1 MTTSSPRAPPAAPTL
16 TPCNYLCRAPWTTV
30 AERLIQQELTARLKE
45 IIIRTQGFED
55 RIVLGLMMR
64 HFARCMYPN
73 SKPHD
78 LRLDELSW
86 LLGVLVGPEHSGALL
101 DALIEYLDAG
111 VEESWYDAQ
120 LRRQYAR
127 ELKRSASKLA

>member
-1 MTTSSPRAPPAAPTL
+1 MSTSSPRAPPAAPTL
-16 TPCNYLCRAPWTTV
+16 TSCNYLYRAPWTTV
-30 AERLIQQELTARLKE
+30 AERLTQQELTARLRGE
-45 IIIRTQGFED
+45 IIRTRGFED
-55 RIVLGLMMR
+55 RVVLGTLTR
-64 HFARCMYPN
+64 HFARCLYGE
-73 SKPHD
+73 D

-101 DALIEYLDAG
+101 DALIEYLDDG

-127 ELKRSASKLA
+127 ELKRSPSVLV